1 MIEKAR
7 FSSRISTSLI
17 GAVPKASARPNV
29 HIRGVYLFFHTPSRY
44 NPSMKDVGR
53 HFCSKGVHFPY
64 VRRLLVNTTMSCT
77 YQLNENSLSLS
88 VQTIMSL
95 GKTWTNETNGRGA
108 GISVLTPGANWVRA
122 KTSDELFPHTAVHCL
137 WKMSFKPN
145 SGIIRVGRRTH
156 VPQGSRYGS
165 LPGNMQEELLFAAE
179 R

>member
-1 MIEKAR
+1 MCTSVGCTYFFTRLHDITRVWKMLEDIFAQR
-7 FSSRISTSLI
+7 VFISPMY
-17 GAVPKASARPNV
+17 GD
-29 HIRGVYLFFHTPSRY
+29 FW
-44 NPSMKDVGR
+44 D
-53 HFCSKGVHFPY
+53 
-64 VRRLLVNTTMSCT
+64 TTMSCT